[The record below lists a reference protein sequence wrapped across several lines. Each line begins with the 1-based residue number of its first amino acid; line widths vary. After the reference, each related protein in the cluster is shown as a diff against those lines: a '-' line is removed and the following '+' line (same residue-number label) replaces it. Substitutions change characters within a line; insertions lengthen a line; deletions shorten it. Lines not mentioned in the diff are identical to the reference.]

1 MCELDCQGDMK
12 FYQDQ
17 LVKKGVTKEM
27 FDMDNYVGLTD
38 NELQDI
44 VDNVRLV
51 KSAEKTI

>member
-1 MCELDCQGDMK
+1 MYELDCQGDMK

-17 LVKKGVTKEM
+17 LAKKGVTKEM

>member
-1 MCELDCQGDMK
+1 MYELDCQGDMK

-27 FDMDNYVGLTD
+27 FDMDDYVGLTD

>member
-1 MCELDCQGDMK
+1 MYELDCQGDMK

-17 LVKKGVTKEM
+17 IVKKGVTKEM

>member
-1 MCELDCQGDMK
+1 MK

>member
-1 MCELDCQGDMK
+1 MYELDCQGDMK

-17 LVKKGVTKEM
+17 LAKKGVTKEM

-44 VDNVRLV
+44 VIGL
-51 KSAEKTI
+51 SLLAF